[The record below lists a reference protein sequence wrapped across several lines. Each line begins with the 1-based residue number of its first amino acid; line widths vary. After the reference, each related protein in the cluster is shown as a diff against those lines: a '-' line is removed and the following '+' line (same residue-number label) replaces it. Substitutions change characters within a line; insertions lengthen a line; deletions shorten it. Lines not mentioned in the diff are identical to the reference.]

1 MRGLRKKVMTLAAV
15 AAMVAATMVGCGR
28 VKNNEV
34 VATVDKTEI
43 SAGVANFYVRYME
56 ASQNLSDT
64 VQMYQAYGIDEDEL
78 YKNFKESMMTELQ
91 RMYILKNHMAD
102 YNVTLTEEDNAAITK
117 AADTFLAANSGKV
130 KDKISAEKE
139 IVVEV
144 LELFAIADKMEA
156 AMKTQA
162 TTLVKDEDIAQKAI
176 QYVLYQ
182 TSTTDSTTGSSTPMT
197 DEQKAAEKAKAVEF
211 LAKAKE
217 NGNLEAYA
225 KSAKLTPQKLTF
237 DSSNSSELIEEIFN
251 VANKLEL
258 NAFSDVVEIESGYMV
273 FQLTSLKDEEA
284 TNQKRYEKIFEIW
297 KEAADIDV
305 NKKVWKKINLKTMG
319 ASQKPEEKPET
330 ETTTPSTGTTG
341 TETPSTETPSTETPS
356 TETTE
361 NTTE

>member
-1 MRGLRKKVMTLAAV
+1 MRGLRKKIIALTAV
-15 AAMVAATMVGCGR
+15 AAMVVTSFVGCGK

-56 ASQNLSDT
+56 ASQNLSST
-64 VQMYQAYGIDEDEL
+64 IQMYQSYGIDEEEL
-78 YKNFKESMMTELQ
+78 FKNFKDSMMTELQ

-102 YNVTLTEEDNAAITK
+102 YNVVLTEEENAAIAE
-117 AADTFLAANSGKV
+117 AADTFLVANSDKV
-130 KDKISAEKE
+130 KDKVSAGKE

-144 LELFAIADKMEA
+144 LELFAIADKMEE

-182 TSTTDSTTGSSTPMT
+182 TSTTDATTGSSTPMT

-225 KSAKLTPQKLTF
+225 KTVDLTPQKLTF

-251 VANKLEL
+251 VANELEL
-258 NAFSDVVEIESGYMV
+258 NAFSDVVEIESGYVV

-319 ASQKPEEKPET
+319 VSQKPEEKTET
-330 ETTTPSTGTTG
+330 ETA
-341 TETPSTETPSTETPS
+341 TPSTETPS
-356 TETTE
+356 TETTD
-361 NTTE
+361 TTAE